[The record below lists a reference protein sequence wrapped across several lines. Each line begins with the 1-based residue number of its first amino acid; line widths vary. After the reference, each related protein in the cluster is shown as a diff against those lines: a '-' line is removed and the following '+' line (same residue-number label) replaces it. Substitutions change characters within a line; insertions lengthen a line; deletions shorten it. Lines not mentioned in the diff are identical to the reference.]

1 MTDQM
6 RRLRVLDKREH
17 VAEYPEPYLSI
28 SGVRKEFALGGRKS
42 IAVTDVNLDI
52 RHGEF
57 VAFIGHSGCGK
68 STVLNMVA
76 GILLPTA
83 GKVSVAGKEVTGPGP
98 DRAMVFQSYSLLPWL
113 TVRENVLQAV
123 EAVFGSSREKGD
135 REDLTDHFLE
145 MVGLTEHRFKRP
157 AQLSGGMRQRVA
169 IARAFAVEPD
179 VLLLDEP
186 FGALDALTKGGLQ
199 DELLRMWRENGRG
212 QTVLMVT
219 HDIDEAIY
227 LADRVVVMTDG
238 PAATIGEVI
247 PIGIERPRD
256 KRSLIHDPQYIE
268 IKEHLLELLDGNSHR
283 QGSSIA
289 V

>member
-1 MTDQM
+1 MNDLM
-6 RRLRVLDKREH
+6 RKRRVLDKRDSSTTY
-17 VAEYPEPYLSI
+17 AEPYLSLA
-28 SGVRKEFALGGRKS
+28 GLRKEFDLGGKKAV
-42 IAVTDVNLDI
+42 AVTDVSLDI

-83 GKVSVAGKEVTGPGP
+83 GKITLGGKPITGPGP

-135 REDLTDHFLE
+135 REDLTDHFLD
-145 MVGLTEHRFKRP
+145 MVGLTEHRKKLP

-199 DELLRMWRENGRG
+199 DELLRMWQENGRG

-227 LADRVVVMTDG
+227 LADRVVIMTDG
-238 PAATIGEVI
+238 PAATIGEVLT
-247 PIGIERPRD
+247 IGIERPRD
-256 KRSLIHDPQYIE
+256 KRSLIHDPQYIA
-268 IKEHLLELLDGNSHR
+268 IKEHLLELLDGKVPR
-283 QGSSIA
+283 PQSIA
-289 V
+289 I